1 MDRVSRGLRDT
12 VGEEPAHQPA
22 FHESDARKK
31 SHSLP
36 QQTGKIQQAQL
47 TKLSAAREFNYSVFG
62 LFLHS
67 NLALPGITPI
77 CSPGVSPDIELRLG
91 ISPHSELELSTDEE
105 ELRDVSPCTNESGEP
120 VRRMWRAAEGA
131 FLRIAYLDGPQ
142 FWLDHKCEN
151 LWVTWSETS
160 SLEDALTYLLGPVL
174 GILLRLR
181 GVTCLHASAV
191 ALGDYGVALV
201 GWAGAG
207 KSTTAA
213 AFARQG
219 VGILSDDIVALAEKK
234 VGFHVLP
241 AYPHLCLWPNSV
253 KVLYGSPEAL
263 PRFVPDWEKRRLALG
278 GSGPR
283 FEDRPLPLGAIYV
296 LGERRPEPAPYVEK
310 IGAQDALVSLV
321 ANTYANNILD
331 RELRAS
337 EFDLLG
343 RLVSTVPV
351 RRVYPH
357 SDASRLEELC
367 KVIQEDLALLELPAT
382 PAPRG

>member
-1 MDRVSRGLRDT
+1 M
-12 VGEEPAHQPA
+12 
-22 FHESDARKK
+22 
-31 SHSLP
+31 
-36 QQTGKIQQAQL
+36 
-47 TKLSAAREFNYSVFG
+47 
-62 LFLHS
+62 
-67 NLALPGITPI
+67 
-77 CSPGVSPDIELRLG
+77 
-91 ISPHSELELSTDEE
+91 
-105 ELRDVSPCTNESGEP
+105 
-120 VRRMWRAAEGA
+120 
-131 FLRIAYLDGPQ
+131 
-142 FWLDHKCEN
+142 
-151 LWVTWSETS
+151 
-160 SLEDALTYLLGPVL
+160 
-174 GILLRLR
+174 
-181 GVTCLHASAV
+181 
-191 ALGDYGVALV
+191 
-201 GWAGAG
+201 
-207 KSTTAA
+207 
-213 AFARQG
+213 
-219 VGILSDDIVALAEKK
+219 ALAEKK

-296 LGERRPEPAPYVEK
+296 LGERRPEPAPYVVK

-367 KVIQEDLALLELPAT
+367 KVIQEDLALLELPET